1 MFDQLLKLVKENAGE
16 AIINNPAIPNQQ
28 NDAAISTAATGIMD
42 QLKKTISGGG
52 ASQLTSLLKDNNVQ
66 NNPLVNGISS
76 NVTKQLM
83 SKFGINESQA
93 GGIVQKL
100 IPVVMTKFAS
110 KTNDPNDS
118 SFDLQGIMSALGGGK
133 ASGILSGLSKI
144 FGSKK

>member
-28 NDAAISTAATGIMD
+28 NDAAINTAATGIMD

-66 NNPLVNGISS
+66 SNPLVNGISS
-76 NVTKQLM
+76 NVTKELM

-100 IPVVMTKFAS
+100 IPIVMSKFAS

-118 SFDLQGIMSALGGGK
+118 SFDLNGIMGALGGGK
-133 ASGILSGLSKI
+133 TSGILSGLSKI